1 LGILRAAGRLC
12 PRFPLALRKYIV
24 MPNTRTHAPR
34 GALVFDMRLLG
45 RQAGSALT
53 QTRTVPA
60 PENVRL
66 ELIGVPVGAD
76 VALEVRFEAVSEGV
90 LATGT
95 VTAPLAGECARCLA
109 PLTSTVTA
117 GFQELYL
124 YADGRHDK
132 HDKHD
137 RHDKYDEDE
146 EQDDEERHLHGD
158 LLDLEPAFRDAVVLA
173 LPMSPLCQEDC
184 PGLCAECGAPLAD
197 AGPGHRHDEATDP
210 RWAALKQLDDQATD
224 QMDRHAGAID
234 LQEG

>member
-1 LGILRAAGRLC
+1 
-12 PRFPLALRKYIV
+12 
-24 MPNTRTHAPR
+24 
-34 GALVFDMRLLG
+34 MRQLG

-60 PENVRL
+60 PDDLHL

-95 VTAPLAGECARCLA
+95 AIAPLAGECARCLA
-109 PLTSTVTA
+109 PLTSSVTA
-117 GFQELYL
+117 SFQELYL

-132 HDKHD
+132 HDKHEKHD
-137 RHDKYDEDE
+137 RYDKNDEQE
-146 EQDDEERHLHGD
+146 EQDAGELYHLDGD

-173 LPMSPLCQEDC
+173 LPMSPLCREDC

-197 AGPGHRHDEATDP
+197 AGPGHRHDAAADP
-210 RWAALKQLDDQATD
+210 RWAALKQLGDQDDNDYQDRRARAT
-224 QMDRHAGAID
+224 D

>member
-1 LGILRAAGRLC
+1 
-12 PRFPLALRKYIV
+12 
-24 MPNTRTHAPR
+24 
-34 GALVFDMRLLG
+34 MRRLG

-60 PENVRL
+60 PDDLRL
-66 ELIGVPVGAD
+66 ELIEVPAGAD

-95 VTAPLAGECARCLA
+95 AIAPLAGECARCLT
-109 PLTSTVTA
+109 PLTSSVTV

-124 YADGRHDK
+124 YAEGR

-137 RHDKYDEDE
+137 RHDEQE
-146 EQDDEERHLHGD
+146 EQDDEGLYHLDGD

-173 LPMSPLCQEDC
+173 LPMSPLCREDC
-184 PGLCAECGAPLAD
+184 PGLCAECGVPLAD
-197 AGPGHRHDEATDP
+197 AGPGHRHDAAVDP
-210 RWAALKQLDDQATD
+210 RWAALQQLSEQGDDKHQ
-224 QMDRHAGAID
+224 DRRTGAID

>member
-1 LGILRAAGRLC
+1 
-12 PRFPLALRKYIV
+12 

-60 PENVRL
+60 PANLRL
-66 ELIGVPVGAD
+66 ELIGVPEGAD

-95 VTAPLAGECARCLA
+95 AIAPLAGECARCLA
-109 PLTSTVTA
+109 PLSSSVTA
-117 GFQELYL
+117 SFQELYL
-124 YADGRHDK
+124 YADGRRDRHE
-132 HDKHD
+132 KHD
-137 RHDKYDEDE
+137 RHDRYYEHE
-146 EQDDEERHLHGD
+146 EQDDDERYLDGD

-173 LPMSPLCQEDC
+173 LPMSPLCREDC
-184 PGLCAECGAPLAD
+184 PGLCAECGTPLAD
-197 AGPGHRHDEATDP
+197 AGPGHQHDDAADP
-210 RWAALKQLDDQATD
+210 RWAALKQLGHQETSHSDQATN
-224 QMDRHAGAID
+224 QMDRRAGAID

>member
-1 LGILRAAGRLC
+1 
-12 PRFPLALRKYIV
+12 

-60 PENVRL
+60 PDNLRL
-66 ELIGVPVGAD
+66 ELVGVPAGAD

-95 VTAPLAGECARCLA
+95 AIAPLTGECARCLA
-109 PLTSTVTA
+109 PLTSSVTA
-117 GFQELYL
+117 SFQELYL

-132 HDKHD
+132 HDRHD
-137 RHDKYDEDE
+137 RHDKYDKHDRHDRYDEHE
-146 EQDDEERHLHGD
+146 EQDDDERHLDGD
-158 LLDLEPAFRDAVVLA
+158 LLDLEPALRDVVVLA
-173 LPMSPLCQEDC
+173 LPMSPLCLQDC

-197 AGPGHRHDEATDP
+197 AGPGHRHDAAADP
-210 RWAALKQLDDQATD
+210 RWAALKQLDDQATN
-224 QMDRHAGAID
+224 QMDRRAGTID

>member
-1 LGILRAAGRLC
+1 
-12 PRFPLALRKYIV
+12 
-24 MPNTRTHAPR
+24 
-34 GALVFDMRLLG
+34 MRQLG

-60 PENVRL
+60 PDDLHL

-95 VTAPLAGECARCLA
+95 AIAPLAGECARCLA
-109 PLTSTVTA
+109 PLTSSVTA
-117 GFQELYL
+117 SFQELYL
-124 YADGRHDK
+124 YAGGRHDK
-132 HDKHD
+132 HEKHD
-137 RHDKYDEDE
+137 RYDKNDRNDEQE
-146 EQDDEERHLHGD
+146 EQHAGELYHLDGD

-173 LPMSPLCQEDC
+173 LPMSPLCREDC

-197 AGPGHRHDEATDP
+197 AGPGHRHDAAADP
-210 RWAALKQLDDQATD
+210 RWAALKQLGDQDDNDYQDRRARAT
-224 QMDRHAGAID
+224 D